1 MAQWIKGIEI
11 TKKIKAWVAL
21 AYNPRAPE
29 LGRQKHENPW
39 GSLIKLSRPKRDPSQ
54 KTRWMAPKTQH
65 PRLTSA
71 IPMHMHAYTHTVHTC
86 VHTQRYTYSFKIM
99 TNTSKGSNK
108 SSI

>member
-71 IPMHMHAYTHTVHTC
+71 IPMHMHPHTHTQCTHVCIHRDT
-86 VHTQRYTYSFKIM
+86 HIHL
-99 TNTSKGSNK
+99 K
-108 SSI
+108 S